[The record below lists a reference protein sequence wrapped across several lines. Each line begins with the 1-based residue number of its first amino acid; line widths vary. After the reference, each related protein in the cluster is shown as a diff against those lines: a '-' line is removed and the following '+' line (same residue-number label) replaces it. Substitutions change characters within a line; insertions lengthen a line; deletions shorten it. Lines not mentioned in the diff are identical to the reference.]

1 MPRVKMSDAQ
11 RAATLEL
18 LEDLQDLRAQLAE
31 GVEAELVD
39 QDALDIVDGRIRQME
54 AALRIF

>member
-1 MPRVKMSDAQ
+1 MSDAQ